1 MLYGIFNDK
10 AGGGTVGDLTS
21 SGGLAL
27 RSGTNPGDG
36 QGRKDLAV
44 AAGCEKAP

>member
-1 MLYGIFNDK
+1 MEFLTTK
-10 AGGGTVGDLTS
+10 QAAELWGDLTS

-27 RSGTNPGDG
+27 RSGANPGDG

>member
-1 MLYGIFNDK
+1 MLYGIFDDET
-10 AGGGTVGDLTS
+10 GGRVMGDLTS

-27 RSGTNPGDG
+27 RSGANPGDG

-44 AAGCEKAP
+44 AAGCEKTS